1 MIRWVVAFLMYANVS
16 FAQDFSGLA
25 RVDQAKS
32 AIVDLN
38 DGMQIDLSLSQV
50 VPYRIFTLDE
60 PRRLIVDFREV
71 DWRGIDKAALNQST
85 LASDIRFGTFLP
97 GWSRLVVDLSDPV
110 ELKSAE
116 MISIQEDGTAELTLI
131 FAASTAEVF
140 VEKSGAPTG
149 APWDAETQ
157 QASLP
162 APTPKDGPVTVVID
176 AGHGGV
182 DPGAV
187 QGGIHEAD
195 LMLSLSIEVADA
207 LNRTGNV
214 RALLTREA
222 DVFVP
227 LEQRMTIARA
237 ANADLLISLHADAL
251 EEDHAH
257 GASVYTLNEEGSDLA
272 ATRMAERHE
281 RGDLL
286 AGVDLSEQDDRVA
299 TVLMDLAR
307 AETEPQGLRFADT
320 AVEAM
325 RASGVRLNSRARRE
339 GRLAVLN
346 APDFASVLIE
356 VGFLSS
362 ARDRE
367 MLSTASGRAPI
378 VVGITQAVLS
388 WAQDEAARAPLVRQ

>member
-1 MIRWVVAFLMYANVS
+1 MIRWVAVFLMCANVS
-16 FAQDFSGLA
+16 FAQNFSGLA
-25 RVDQAKS
+25 RVDQAQS
-32 AIVDLN
+32 AIVDRD
-38 DGMQIDLSLSQV
+38 DGLQISLGLTQV
-50 VPYRIFTLDE
+50 VPYRVFTLDE
-60 PRRLIVDFREV
+60 PKRLIVDFREV
-71 DWRGIDKAALNQST
+71 DWRGVDKVALNQSKI
-85 LASDIRFGTFLP
+85 ASDIRFGAFQP
-97 GWSRLVVDLSDPV
+97 GWSRLVIDLRDPV
-110 ELKSAE
+110 SLKSAE
-116 MISIQEDGTAELTLI
+116 MVTLQEDGTANLTLI
-131 FAASTAEVF
+131 FEPTTVEIF
-140 VEKSGAPTG
+140 TEKSGAPNTG
-149 APWDAETQ
+149 PWDAGARQ
-157 QASLP
+157 PSLP

-176 AGHGGV
+176 PGHGGV

-187 QGGIHEAD
+187 QGGVHEAN
-195 LMLSLSIEVADA
+195 LMLSLANEVADA
-207 LNRTGNV
+207 LNRTGTV
-214 RALLTREA
+214 RALLTRDA

-237 ANADLLISLHADAL
+237 AKADLLISLHADAL
-251 EEDHAH
+251 ETDQAH
-257 GASVYTLNEEGSDLA
+257 GASVYTLNDEGSDRA
-272 ATRMAERHE
+272 AARMAERHE

-320 AVEAM
+320 VVAALG
-325 RASGVRLNSRARRE
+325 ASGARLNSRSRRE

-367 MLSTASGRAPI
+367 MLSTSAGRAPI
-378 VVGITQAVLS
+378 VAGITQAVLS